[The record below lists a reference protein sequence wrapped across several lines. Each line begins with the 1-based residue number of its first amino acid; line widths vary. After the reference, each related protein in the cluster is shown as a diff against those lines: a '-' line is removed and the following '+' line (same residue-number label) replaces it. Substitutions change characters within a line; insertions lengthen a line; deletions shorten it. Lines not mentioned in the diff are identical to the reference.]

1 MPVQGNG
8 VNALTGLGKF
18 CAGRGEGALHGR
30 AIFDLGGGF
39 AHPKRTGQLAWPSRR
54 GIG

>member
-8 VNALTGLGKF
+8 VNALAGLGRF

-30 AIFDLGGGF
+30 ATFDLRGGF
-39 AHPKRTGQLAWPSRR
+39 AHRKRTGQLGWLSRR